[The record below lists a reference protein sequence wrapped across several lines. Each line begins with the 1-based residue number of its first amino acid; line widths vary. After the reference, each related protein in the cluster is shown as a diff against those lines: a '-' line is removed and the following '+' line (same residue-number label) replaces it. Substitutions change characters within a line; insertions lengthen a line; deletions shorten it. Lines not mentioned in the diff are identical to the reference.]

1 MADLTPDARFA
12 LIEERLGTGAQAF
25 AELRGKLGRLAWWA
39 LGLVTLVIGI
49 AFAAGQ
55 VVVEVREARSVQ
67 HEIKGE
73 LEQLKDTATH
83 QARPRPCPRAAL
95 RGRRPDHRTEAAS
108 VSLYSDIRTVWM
120 LAAGLVALAFLLR
133 FVRAWRRARADF
145 PTARTRRT

>member
-1 MADLTPDARFA
+1 MAELTPDARFA
-12 LIEERLGTGAQAF
+12 VIEERLGTGAQAF

-73 LEQLKDTATH
+73 LGQLRDTAATH
-83 QARPRPCPRAAL
+83 ARRQDELEKTVKAIDTKLDRALAPEPAAGDPIT
-95 RGRRPDHRTEAAS
+95 GRRRHR
-108 VSLYSDIRTVWM
+108 
-120 LAAGLVALAFLLR
+120 
-133 FVRAWRRARADF
+133 
-145 PTARTRRT
+145 